1 MLPLS
6 RQLNSLSSLSSSQ
19 PTLQEHPITASI
31 MCKDLYRRTL
41 CGACEKD
48 PNVRDVLTFEGMGRE
63 ECERAKRKGR
73 QCSQKIKEERDA
85 SCRVC
90 GEHTMYGLYEVG
102 RYW

>member
-1 MLPLS
+1 
-6 RQLNSLSSLSSSQ
+6 
-19 PTLQEHPITASI
+19 

-48 PNVRDVLTFEGMGRE
+48 PNAREKLAYQGLGRE
-63 ECERAKRKGR
+63 ECETAKRRGR
-73 QCSQKIKEERDA
+73 KCRQEIKEERDG
-85 SCRVC
+85 SCQVC